1 MYSVAVNNHK
11 VIVGC
16 SLWADTGNSWS
27 MAELNSQAQGL
38 QGNALKEDLV
48 PMLKYQRVSIL
59 GCK

>member
-1 MYSVAVNNHK
+1 MYSVAVNNDK

-48 PMLKYQRVSIL
+48 PMLKY
-59 GCK
+59 